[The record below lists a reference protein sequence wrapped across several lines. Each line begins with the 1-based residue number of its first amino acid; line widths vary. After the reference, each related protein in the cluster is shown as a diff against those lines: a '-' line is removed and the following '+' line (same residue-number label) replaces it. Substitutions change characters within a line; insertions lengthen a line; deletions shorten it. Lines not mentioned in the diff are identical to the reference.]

1 MSVAADEADDRPRRS
16 KRRRST
22 GQKPARSQCAVS
34 GCTHRADRV
43 HQRGCSCTRCQPQVL
58 NVECFGTAQGTAVH
72 LGGALPGRP
81 PFGSP
86 RPFSLL
92 RGRLTHE
99 LTDFLAADPVVRLLV
114 DTPRDSC
121 HPDARHRGHKAA
133 TYHAVGSSCH
143 GRWSKTS
150 VDLTGFD
157 HDGLHPPTGP
167 RLHAFAAAFR
177 HANSHALQT
186 LEANLQGMAAAGEAG
201 PGAQHAGTQILPSFQ
216 ERVFGSC
223 TVQHFVAP
231 LDHRPDGLVL
241 DYHID
246 SGASAL
252 HLAVSLGG
260 VRRLRLRR
268 LSNAGG
274 LSDEGITV
282 EEELLMQ
289 RGDVYLSS
297 PSAFAHA
304 VHRGATTCE
313 QRLVQ
318 SQMDLTVPSA
328 AEADT
333 MRAADAIA
341 IQFRIA
347 VPAPLMS
354 RFEGNTALLRV
365 IAEAIS
371 CHEAEGLAF
380 RLPCL
385 EEVLARL
392 PS

>member
-1 MSVAADEADDRPRRS
+1 M
-16 KRRRST
+16 
-22 GQKPARSQCAVS
+22 
-34 GCTHRADRV
+34 
-43 HQRGCSCTRCQPQVL
+43 
-58 NVECFGTAQGTAVH
+58 ECFGAAPGTAVH

-81 PFGSP
+81 PFSSP

-92 RGRLTHE
+92 RGRLSHD
-99 LTDFLAADPVVRLLV
+99 LTDFLAADPVVRLVV

-143 GRWSKTS
+143 GRWSNTS

-157 HDGLHPPTGP
+157 HDGLHPPTGA
-167 RLHAFAAAFR
+167 RLHAFAEAFR
-177 HANSHALQT
+177 HTNRRALQA
-186 LEANLQGMAAAGEAG
+186 LEASLHAMTAAAETGH
-201 PGAQHAGTQILPSFQ
+201 GAQPAGTQILPDFQ

-231 LDHRPDGLVL
+231 LGHRPDGLVL
-241 DYHID
+241 DYHVD

-252 HLAVSLGG
+252 HLAISLGG

-268 LSNAGG
+268 LSDASNP
-274 LSDEGITV
+274 SDSAVTV

-304 VHRGATTCE
+304 VHRGAALQRPSGLKVLSETC
-313 QRLVQ
+313 
-318 SQMDLTVPSA
+318 T
-328 AEADT
+328 EADA
-333 MRAADAIA
+333 MQAADAVA

-347 VPAPLMS
+347 VPASLMS

-371 CHEAEGLAF
+371 CKDPSQGLAF

-385 EEVLARL
+385 EEVLSRL
-392 PS
+392 QSCTTTRKT